1 MKFGIG
7 PFNLQVPHGSGKP
20 HTQVYREMLE
30 QVELAEELGFDSAWL
45 IEHHFKEDGECPSVL
60 LTAAAMAARTRRI
73 KIGTAMLLLPLH
85 RPVRVAE
92 DVAVLDNIA
101 NGRFILGV
109 AAGYRPIEF
118 EGLGEGRKGR
128 EARMEEQLEILIK
141 SWTMDSFAYSGKHYQ
156 FPEISVMPKPAQKPH
171 PPIWIGA
178 STEGG
183 FCRAAKWA
191 DALCSSP
198 RHHLS
203 DLKNHYASYRRYL
216 KEFGRQEACTP
227 VIREVYCAESMKQAE
242 EEGGPGMIYIQAG
255 MYGRWAQVREL
266 KDDRGQAVSGAGEVS
281 LETFRERFIL
291 GDPEHCI
298 RKIEKY
304 RREIGMDYLQCM
316 MDFPNVDPEL
326 TKKSMRLFAREV
338 MPHFTK
344 SV

>member
-1 MKFGIG
+1 
-7 PFNLQVPHGSGKP
+7 
-20 HTQVYREMLE
+20 
-30 QVELAEELGFDSAWL
+30 
-45 IEHHFKEDGECPSVL
+45 
-60 LTAAAMAARTRRI
+60 
-73 KIGTAMLLLPLH
+73 MLLLPRH

-109 AAGYRPIEF
+109 AAGYHPIEF

-141 SWTMDSFAYSGKHYQ
+141 SWTMDSFAHSGKHYQ

-183 FCRAAKWA
+183 FRRAAKWA

-216 KEFGRQEACTP
+216 KEYGRKEVCTP
-227 VIREVYCAESMKQAE
+227 VIREVYCAEAMKQAE
-242 EEGGPGMIYIQAG
+242 EEGGPGMGSISRPEPCADPNEAAKSKE
-255 MYGRWAQVREL
+255 GRALEDRSALVSEAEAARFKERNAITGHRFAVTHWRMTQSAANCSPSTRQPVDTHAAVDNPVVDGAELARGTSQNNVLAQSSEAWR
-266 KDDRGQAVSGAGEVS
+266 A
-281 LETFRERFIL
+281 T
-291 GDPEHCI
+291 
-298 RKIEKY
+298 
-304 RREIGMDYLQCM
+304 
-316 MDFPNVDPEL
+316 
-326 TKKSMRLFAREV
+326 
-338 MPHFTK
+338 
-344 SV
+344 